1 MFLLPVF
8 ILSFCVSVTSL
19 MGNALAGDVR
29 NVLTYQVYAGGV
41 HVVETD
47 LVLERVDETY
57 DIQLAAKTTGWLG
70 GLVPWEGVFA
80 TQGIVTNEVFMPV
93 QHQSKST
100 WKEETKTKTFAFKD
114 GDVVSL
120 TIEEE
125 GREPETP
132 EIIDEL
138 VRGTTDILS
147 ATMSIMT
154 RMEHS
159 FMCEGEADI
168 FDGSRRFTLYF
179 KDRGEVQLEAS
190 RYNMYEGAARYCTV
204 EIEPKGGKWHEKPR
218 GWLSIQEQGRKKG
231 TLPSMWMGHVDG
243 LSYAVPVKIMVKTD
257 YGALMMHLVNVD

>member
-1 MFLLPVF
+1 LSLLPVF
-8 ILSFCVSVTSL
+8 ILSFCIGLTISNGSV
-19 MGNALAGDVR
+19 LAQDTR

-47 LVLERVDETY
+47 LVLEREDAEY

-70 GLVPWEGVFA
+70 GLVPWEGTFT
-80 TQGIVTNEVFMPV
+80 TQGSVENEVFMPV
-93 QHQSKST
+93 QHQSKAT
-100 WKEETKTKTFAFKD
+100 WKGETKTKTFSFKD

-120 TIEEE
+120 IIEEE
-125 GREPETP
+125 GRKPETP
-132 EIIDEL
+132 EILDEL
-138 VRGTTDILS
+138 VRDTTDILS

-154 RMEHS
+154 RMEHNDV
-159 FMCEGEADI
+159 CDGNADI
-168 FDGSRRFTLYF
+168 FDGSRRFTLHF
-179 KDRGEVQLEAS
+179 KDEGEAQLEAS
-190 RYNMYEGAARYCTV
+190 RYNIYEGAARYCTV

-231 TLPSMWMGHVDG
+231 SLPSMWMGHVDG